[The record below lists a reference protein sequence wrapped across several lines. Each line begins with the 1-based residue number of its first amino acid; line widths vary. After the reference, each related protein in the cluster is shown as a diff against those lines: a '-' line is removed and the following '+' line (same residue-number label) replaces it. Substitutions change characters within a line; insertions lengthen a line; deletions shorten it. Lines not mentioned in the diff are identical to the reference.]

1 MSDTIPMRVTWR
13 AGPKL
18 TRQAYGYLVLEPE
31 ALHLICLRDD
41 SVVAAATGQAVG
53 KQFGLVG
60 ALVSAGVSVAREAG
74 RAKELRE
81 LYDAQQS
88 VSVEQRV
95 MLNPLSRTIPRAAI
109 AAMMKGEQIVPTLKL
124 SGGEVIALTS
134 EERTVYFALD
144 EWVESLAI
152 PVEVVI
158 PKKFPRKVLFAIIA
172 APFAL
177 VALHFLISVPYALS
191 NVSLGKER
199 LAKFND
205 ARAKIEPAFESISGP
220 TGKPLADA
228 CGALLK
234 VPVDS
239 ELGWVGKL
247 PPDAQ
252 KLVTESYADFPRYT
266 AVQPPYSK
274 WDTGKLDVRSVSTDT
289 RWAAIDFGT
298 AYGREIE
305 NPFSWSRVA
314 ERSTI
319 EDLSKV
325 KLYLVGKVL
334 SVETSGDSY
343 DRVGTGLMAVKVLD
357 AQSGAVKCVGDLA
370 VSFKPSTVGFGFMM
384 SQALP
389 LGLHLPSCEK
399 DEGLCHEVHY
409 YAKAAEP
416 VAPVVAEAAPAPV
429 QKTSKVPVK
438 APKRKKH

>member
-1 MSDTIPMRVTWR
+1 M
-13 AGPKL
+13 
-18 TRQAYGYLVLEPE
+18 
-31 ALHLICLRDD
+31 
-41 SVVAAATGQAVG
+41 VAAATGQAVG

-88 VSVEQRV
+88 MPVEQRLA
-95 MLNPLSRTIPRAAI
+95 LNPLSRTIPKAAI
-109 AAMMKGEQIVPTLKL
+109 TAVQKGEQIVPTLKL
-124 SGGEVIALTS
+124 SDGQLLPITS

-144 EWVESLAI
+144 EWVQSLAI
-152 PVEVVI
+152 PVEVVL
-158 PKKFPRKVLFAIIA
+158 PKKFPKKVLIGIIA

-177 VALHFLISVPYALS
+177 VALHFLISVPYALK

-199 LAKFND
+199 LAAFND
-205 ARAKIEPAFESISGP
+205 ARAKIEPAFDAISGP
-220 TGKPLADA
+220 TGTPLAAA
-228 CGALLK
+228 CGAVLK
-234 VPVDS
+234 VPVDT

-274 WDTGKLDVRSVSTDT
+274 WDTGKLDVRSVETDT
-289 RWAAIDFGT
+289 KWAAVSFGQ
-298 AYGREIE
+298 AYGRVIE
-305 NPFSWSRVA
+305 NPFGWSRVA

-334 SVETSGDSY
+334 RVDTSGESY

-357 AQSGAVKCVGDLA
+357 AQSGAVKCEGDLA
-370 VSFKPSTVGFGFMM
+370 VTFKPSTVGFGFMM

-399 DEGLCHEVHY
+399 DEGLCHEAHY
-409 YAKAAEP
+409 YAKLAEP
-416 VAPVVAEAAPAPV
+416 VAPMVAEASPPPAPA
-429 QKTSKVPVK
+429 KK
-438 APKRKKH
+438 APVPAKSAERKKH